1 MYGMPCECMHGLK
14 GGVQKLRRPSLARAV
29 YDNPTPPP
37 LWPLNDVS
45 GDCRTPQCIRRWRPW
60 PLSSFSGDLLMAFLW
75 HWRHKCL
82 KQNNRISPMRLSAPS
97 FIVFVISLICGA
109 LAVLPVF
116 GVAVVALPISGFW
129 LMTIAWG
136 LLLAGVLFRGV

>member
-1 MYGMPCECMHGLK
+1 
-14 GGVQKLRRPSLARAV
+14 
-29 YDNPTPPP
+29 
-37 LWPLNDVS
+37 
-45 GDCRTPQCIRRWRPW
+45 
-60 PLSSFSGDLLMAFLW
+60 
-75 HWRHKCL
+75 
-82 KQNNRISPMRLSAPS
+82 MRLSAPS
-97 FIVFVISLICGA
+97 FIVFVLSLICGA